1 MPTATSTTHAASA
14 KATTPNASSTGV
26 HAATEAA
33 VHSARN
39 TAAMHAS
46 AEAGLAA
53 EGVLVYHTAMFKT
66 VECAGVAAWRQ
77 VRRDE
82 STVGAMIGW
91 FGSIALGATAKAIL
105 TTSKTSAGTKT
116 LRVVNKGVAP

>member
-1 MPTATSTTHAASA
+1 MASSAAMPTAASATAHAAPDE
-14 KATTPNASSTGV
+14 T
-26 HAATEAA
+26 
-33 VHSARN
+33 
-39 TAAMHAS
+39 AMHAS

-105 TTSKTSAGTKT
+105 TTSKTSAGTKA